1 MRRGTMSKFI
11 GDCPSCGSSLEFNP
25 PIDVGEWYQRHNCE
39 YRCPCG
45 RITTLRKPDNEPEVP
60 QI

>member
-1 MRRGTMSKFI
+1 MSKFK
-11 GDCPSCGSSLEFNP
+11 GECPDCGSSIEFNP
-25 PIDVGEWYQRHNCE
+25 PTDSGEWYQRHNCE

-45 RITTLRKPDNEPEVP
+45 QITTLRKPDNEPEVP